1 MNARKSRARRANRIL
16 LAAPA
21 ALAGPLRTSLA
32 PVLLAAL
39 LALSLA
45 HASRAE
51 AFVYWADGPQKPG
64 STIGRANLDGTGAD
78 RRFIRA
84 GFGSPPSWVAV
95 DAEHVYW
102 GTIDGTIGRANL
114 DGTGVDPSFI
124 AGSGLP
130 SGVAVDAAHIYWAN
144 GRIATPGPAGTI
156 GRANLDGT
164 GVAPSFITGPGNPC
178 GVAVDAAHVYWKH
191 GLKVGRANLDGTG
204 VDRRFVGVQGGGS
217 GACGVAVDALR
228 SFSFGKAKKTTRN
241 GKTRLTLKRWTAR
254 LTLKLPAPGKL
265 ELARTMSVKGAK
277 KRAGAKGT
285 VKLPV
290 SPRGKA
296 KHRLTIGSRCL
307 RFLPRFR
314 CSPNGIVGADVKAEV
329 AYTPR
334 GGDPSVVASTLNEQ
348 VRLVRRCR
356 GC

>member
-130 SGVAVDAAHIYWAN
+130 SGVGGRRRAHLLGQRPNSDPGA
-144 GRIATPGPAGTI
+144 GRHDRARQPGRHWR
-156 GRANLDGT
+156 RAELYHR
-164 GVAPSFITGPGNPC
+164 PG
-178 GVAVDAAHVYWKH
+178 
-191 GLKVGRANLDGTG
+191 
-204 VDRRFVGVQGGGS
+204 
-217 GACGVAVDALR
+217 
-228 SFSFGKAKKTTRN
+228 
-241 GKTRLTLKRWTAR
+241 
-254 LTLKLPAPGKL
+254 
-265 ELARTMSVKGAK
+265 
-277 KRAGAKGT
+277 
-285 VKLPV
+285 
-290 SPRGKA
+290 
-296 KHRLTIGSRCL
+296 
-307 RFLPRFR
+307 
-314 CSPNGIVGADVKAEV
+314 
-329 AYTPR
+329 
-334 GGDPSVVASTLNEQ
+334 
-348 VRLVRRCR
+348 
-356 GC
+356 